1 MNESLGLLEFIY
13 VGSFMNSFYLVFILI
28 LMFDSVRSLSEETN
42 RIITDGT
49 YRTDGRLMLLIGVAL
64 LTSKNGRLV

>member
-1 MNESLGLLEFIY
+1 
-13 VGSFMNSFYLVFILI
+13 MNSFYLVFILI